1 MGPAVGTLYTVYCRC
16 QWHDACHRLD
26 CSPRDEWLRFSDA
39 DPRCW
44 GRSWP
49 LYLLGLK
56 LRPSQRKR
64 PTTTTAE
71 TKRGQHPAASAS
83 PGASGSGHYGHVF
96 AEDWQAMQIAP
107 SAVFPLVFCFLRLFV
122 LPLKTVDLWVERAR
136 PKKKKKVE
144 GEGPDLSTAGPPIG

>member
-1 MGPAVGTLYTVYCRC
+1 MGAHVSDMTHAMDLIAARATS
-16 QWHDACHRLD
+16 DSA
-26 CSPRDEWLRFSDA
+26 FSDA
-39 DPRCW
+39 DARCR

-71 TKRGQHPAASAS
+71 TKKGPASCCFGKSRGLRQWSLWPCVCGRLTSHANSSVGCFSPWSFVFSACLCCLWRQWI
-83 PGASGSGHYGHVF
+83 SGLNELG
-96 AEDWQAMQIAP
+96 QKKKK
-107 SAVFPLVFCFLRLFV
+107 
-122 LPLKTVDLWVERAR
+122 KTRW
-136 PKKKKKVE
+136 KKKVE